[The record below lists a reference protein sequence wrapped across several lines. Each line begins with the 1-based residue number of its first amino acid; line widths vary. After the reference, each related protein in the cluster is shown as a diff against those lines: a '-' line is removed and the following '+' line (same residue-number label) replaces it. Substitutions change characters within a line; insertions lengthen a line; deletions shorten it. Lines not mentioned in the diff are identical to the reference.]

1 MKRIAI
7 LMSCLLMT
15 TLLITLAC
23 SYSFIDLGR
32 PAGIEV
38 QEIEEE
44 QIWQDSS
51 EVVFG
56 TIRGFVKDLET
67 CEGIPGV
74 IVMFE
79 DTLIGTASN
88 LEGKFL
94 IKNVSSGSY
103 TLVAKTIGYDQIR
116 VEDLIIEADDII
128 ELDIVMQS
136 CPTERGGCPMWYP
149 VYQVFIDRYQT
160 SNQKTLYEY
169 GIETM
174 PASTADDILKKI
186 QGFIR

>member
-1 MKRIAI
+1 
-7 LMSCLLMT
+7 MT
-15 TLLITLAC
+15 TLLLTLAC
-23 SYSFIDLGR
+23 SYSFIELSD

-44 QIWQDSS
+44 HTRQDSS
-51 EVVFG
+51 QAGFG

-88 LEGKFL
+88 FSGKFL
-94 IKNVSSGSY
+94 IKNIPPGSY
-103 TLVAKTIGYDQIR
+103 TLVAKTIGYDQII
-116 VEDLIIEADDII
+116 VEDLIIEADEII

-136 CPTERGGCPMWYP
+136 CPTERGGCPMWHP

-174 PASTADDILKKI
+174 PVSTANDILKKT
-186 QGFIR
+186 QRFVR